1 MRCSMSSVSG
11 SDDEPLDPRPVAG
24 LSGNCPSNAAS
35 PRCSLATGRFQ
46 PNSSGRPVAV
56 EPKSPLRA
64 PRPGRSRHVKFPAPE
79 RT

>member
-1 MRCSMSSVSG
+1 MDGVFG
-11 SDDEPLDPRPVAG
+11 
-24 LSGNCPSNAAS
+24 
-35 PRCSLATGRFQ
+35 THT
-46 PNSSGRPVAV
+46 VAV